1 MSMSKVSRFVVWIC
15 RKFSREEIERI
26 IAELTSILKNPN
38 AEVKPR
44 DSFKEDHPNYRN
56 FQADPIEPLT
66 EPPDAKKKLKKATR

>member
-38 AEVKPR
+38 AEVNPR
-44 DSFKEDHPNYRN
+44 DQFKEDHPNYRN
-56 FQADPIEPLT
+56 FQADTIEPLT
-66 EPPDAKKKLKKATR
+66 EPPDAKKKRKKATR